1 MTQLSLP
8 TAFIE
13 AQKSIL
19 PAEEWPKFEAAV
31 TKSEAVTSIRLNPG
45 KPLPPG
51 ALPFEGAREVPWCK
65 EGRYLAERPS
75 FTLDPLLH
83 AGAYYV
89 QEASSMF
96 VSHVVRSLVKEPVTA
111 LDLCA
116 SPGGKTTAL
125 LASLPEG
132 SFLVSNEIDRRRAR
146 ILAENVTK
154 WGAPDVI
161 VTANAP
167 ADFTPLTSAFGL
179 ILVDAPC
186 SGEGMFRK
194 DPDAIREWSPRK
206 VDECVATQRK
216 ILRDIWP
223 CLRPGGILIYSTCTY
238 NTHEDEEML
247 AWLCDELGAEAL
259 EVPSEA
265 SWHIRAPLTGNLPCY
280 RFMPHCTEGEGL
292 FMCAVRKAGDSG
304 ENAALR
310 SSRNKSPWKPTAAQ
324 RALLDELF
332 VLPDGY
338 EAISAGED
346 SFAFFPSRYIPLLE
360 RLRSARLYCLLTGTE
375 LMELKGR
382 DPVPAHALALTI
394 PWVEKLGFED
404 CCEVS
409 YETAMQYLRRE
420 PIVLQDAPRNYIC
433 ITYKGLALG
442 WVKNIGKRANNLY
455 PSEWRIRFK

>member
-19 PAEEWPKFEAAV
+19 PAEEWPLFEAAV

-45 KPLPPG
+45 KPVPSEVLPT
-51 ALPFEGAREVPWCK
+51 EGARTVPWCP

-96 VSHVVRSLVKEPVTA
+96 VSHVVRSLVHEPVTA

-132 SFLVSNEIDRRRAR
+132 SFTVSNEIDRRRAR

-179 ILVDAPC
+179 ILADAPC

-206 VDECVATQRK
+206 VDECVNTQKK

-238 NTHEDEEML
+238 NTREDEEML
-247 AWLCDELGAEAL
+247 AFICDELGAEAI
-259 EVPSEA
+259 EVPTDA
-265 SWHIRAPLTGNLPCY
+265 SWHIHPPLTGNLPCY

-304 ENAALR
+304 EHASAR
-310 SSRNKSPWKPTAAQ
+310 PSRNKGTWKPTAAQ
-324 RALLDELF
+324 RALLDAAF
-332 VLPDGY
+332 TLPKGY
-338 EAISAGED
+338 ETIVTGEAQFSAFPPAFLPLYESISA
-346 SFAFFPSRYIPLLE
+346 AK
-360 RLRSARLYCLLTGTE
+360 LYTLLTGVE
-375 LMELKGR
+375 LASVKGR
-382 DPVPAHALALTI
+382 DLIPAHALALTTL
-394 PWVEKLGFED
+394 PVGCKEYASFEVD
-404 CCEVS
+404 S
-409 YETAMQYLRRE
+409 ETALLFLRRE
-420 PIVLQDAPRNYIC
+420 AVVLPDAPMGYVRL
-433 ITYKGLALG
+433 TRQGLGLG
-442 WVKNIGKRANNLY
+442 WVKNLGRRSNNLY

>member
-19 PAEEWPKFEAAV
+19 PAEEWTKFEAAV

-45 KPLPPG
+45 KPVPSG
-51 ALPFEGAREVPWCK
+51 ALPVEGSREVPWCK

-132 SFLVSNEIDRRRAR
+132 SFTVSNEIDRRRAR

-167 ADFTPLTSAFGL
+167 ADFAPLTSAFGL

-194 DPDAIREWSPRK
+194 DPDAIGEWSPRK

-247 AWLCDELGAEAL
+247 AWLCNEMGAEAT
-259 EVPSEA
+259 EVPTEA
-265 SWHIRAPLTGNLPCY
+265 SWHIHAPLTGSLPCY

-292 FMCAVRKAGDSG
+292 FMCAVRKADDCG
-304 ENAALR
+304 ESHAAR
-310 SSRNKSPWKPTAAQ
+310 PSRNRSVWKPTAAQ
-324 RALLDELF
+324 RALLDAAF
-332 VLPDGY
+332 TLPEGY
-338 EAISAGED
+338 EAVVSGETQ
-346 SFAFFPSRYIPLLE
+346 FGAFPTAFLPLLE
-360 RLRSARLYCLLTGTE
+360 SITAARLYTLLTGVE
-375 LMELKGR
+375 LASVKGR
-382 DPVPAHALALTI
+382 DLIPAHALALTTL
-394 PWVEKLGFED
+394 PVG
-404 CCEVS
+404 CRQYAS
-409 YETAMQYLRRE
+409 YEVDLETALLFLRRE
-420 PIVLQDAPRNYIC
+420 SVVLPDAPTGYVRL
-433 ITYKGLALG
+433 TWQGLGLG
-442 WVKNIGKRANNLY
+442 WVKNLGRRSNNLY